1 MNGNGNI
8 EQDAKKTQAEKLIEE
23 YQNLD
28 KPSSTRSMKSCSS
41 EDDLGAS
48 NHDLRRTLDEGVQ
61 CRVKDKKSLIKLQR
75 KKRSKEEFESMDNES
90 AERILQSLS
99 KSLKSQARNEGPKI
113 TMDEYELDR
122 VPFNVKKGPTDHELK
137 FTKVVYNPSACQ
149 LYEDALQY
157 ESEWTSIVSSGALAA
172 LSGAKTGRCP
182 KDKRIV
188 WENDS
193 KDDIWWAQGEESA
206 SPNVGMDERS
216 FALNRETAVDYLK
229 SLSHVYVVDGYA
241 GWDKEHRIKVRC
253 ICAKPYHALFITNMI
268 VQPTKQEMGEFSDEV
283 DFTIINAGQ
292 FPCNRFTG
300 YMTSDT
306 SVDINFKSKEIVI
319 LGTQYAGE
327 MKKGI
332 FTVMHYLMP
341 KKNVLSLHSGC
352 NMGDSGVTLF
362 FGLSGTGKTTLST
375 ESGRALI
382 GDDEHCWSD
391 SGVFNIEGG
400 CYAKCIG
407 LSQEREPEIF
417 NAIRFGSVLEN
428 VVFDSENRVVDYDD
442 GSITANTRAAYP
454 IEYIPGARLPCVGP
468 HPTNII
474 LLCCDAFGVLP
485 PVSRLTISQ
494 ALYYF
499 ISGYTAKVAGTEVGV
514 TEPEATF
521 SACFGSAFLVMHP
534 LRYASLLAE
543 KMAQHKTNAWLI
555 NTGWTGGQ
563 YGEGKR
569 IKLKHTRSIVN
580 AIHSGELLTAKYTVL
595 PEFNLNVPAS
605 LSNVPDSLLE
615 PRNTWDDK
623 DAYDKKT
630 AFLGDLF
637 NKNFEKVCSSVDISS
652 PALKTLMEEIKSS
665 GPVGHN

>member
-1 MNGNGNI
+1 MMNGNSMKTENTV
-8 EQDAKKTQAEKLIEE
+8 AKATDKLAVSVLEE
-23 YQNLD
+23 YQKLD
-28 KPSSTRSMKSCSS
+28 KPSSARSMKSCSS

-48 NHDLRRTLDEGVQ
+48 NNDLRRTLDEGVQ
-61 CRVKDKKSLIKLQR
+61 CRVSDKKSLIKLQR
-75 KKRSKEEFESMDNES
+75 KKRTKEEFESMDQES

-99 KSLKSQARNEGPKI
+99 NSLKSQARNEGPKI
-113 TMDEYELDR
+113 TMNEYVLDR
-122 VPFNVKKGPTDHELK
+122 LPFCSEKGPTDYELK

-157 ESEWTSIVSSGALAA
+157 EGEWTSIVSSGALAT

-188 WENDS
+188 WESESS
-193 KDDIWWAQGEESA
+193 KDIWWCEGEQSA
-206 SPNVGMDERS
+206 SPNIGMDERS

-253 ICAKPYHALFITNMI
+253 ICAKPYHALFISNMI
-268 VQPTKQEMGEFSDEV
+268 VLPTKQEMVDDFSGEV

-375 ESGRALI
+375 ESGRNLI

-391 SGVFNIEGG
+391 TGVFNIEGG

-417 NAIRFGSVLEN
+417 QAIRFGSVLEN
-428 VVFDSENRVVDYDD
+428 VVFDSENRVVDFED

-454 IEYIPGARLPCVGP
+454 IEYIPGAVIPCVGP

-534 LRYASLLAE
+534 LKYASLLAE
-543 KMAQHKTNAWLI
+543 KMALHKTNAWLI

-563 YGEGKR
+563 YGKGRR

-580 AIHSGELLTAKYTVL
+580 AIHSGELQTAKYTVL
-595 PEFNLNVPAS
+595 PEFNLHVPTA
-605 LSNVPDSLLE
+605 LSNVPDTLLQ
-615 PRNTWDDK
+615 PRNTWEDK
-623 DAYDKKT
+623 EAYDQKT
-630 AFLGDLF
+630 LFLGDLF
-637 NKNFEKVCSSVDISS
+637 HAIFIIDEF
-652 PALKTLMEEIKSS
+652 A
-665 GPVGHN
+665 GPQDPF